1 MLGAS
6 GGQDGHDPL
15 PPGIVA
21 RLIRTWRSPARVMR
35 AQASLSEGGLMM
47 VLFLAMA
54 LTFLAQL
61 PMHRRMAILDPSIP
75 SEGWAFG
82 TLVGLILAALLA
94 YVLAALVALILRRR
108 ISGHASRVALFWSV
122 LAVSPLM
129 LLAGLGEGYL
139 GAGPPITA
147 LRYFAFAAFMWFWI
161 CGIRTLWE
169 KR

>member
-1 MLGAS
+1 MFDTS

-15 PPGIVA
+15 PPGILS
-21 RLIRTWRSPARVMR
+21 RLMRTWRNPARVMR
-35 AQASLSEGGLMM
+35 AQASLSESGLMV

-61 PMHRRMAILDPSIP
+61 PVHQRMVILDPSIP

-94 YVLAALVALILRRR
+94 YGLAALVTLVLRRR

-122 LAVSPLM
+122 LAVSPLV

-139 GAGPPITA
+139 GAGPAVTV

-161 CGIRTLWE
+161 SGIRTFWD